1 MKTNRS
7 INSKEYDL
15 LGLKNIP
22 VEKLIELY
30 SKNNNPEI
38 LSIIIEKNRK
48 LACKIANEFKNPSSE
63 DKDILQVAF
72 TGLLVAINRFDSKLN
87 NKFSTFA
94 YYCIKGEIQHYIRD
108 NKLIKI
114 PRWLWKLNSIFNDYV
129 TKFESENHRYPTKEE
144 ISAGMNVSLDSI
156 DEILK
161 AREAAFYNHSLDTN
175 SDSAST
181 NNFNFDKKLIKSRS
195 YRSFDLVMEDKI
207 ILWDAID
214 KLKGSSKKILIL
226 KYVFGFSQEEIGK
239 KMGISQKSVSRKLRD
254 SIKNLKNYFT
264 QAFYIIY

>member
-1 MKTNRS
+1 MKTKQS
-7 INSKEYDL
+7 INLKEYDL
-15 LGLKNIP
+15 LGPKNLP
-22 VEKLIELY
+22 VEELIELY
-30 SKNNNPEI
+30 SKDNNPEI
-38 LSIIIEKNRK
+38 LSIIVEKNRK
-48 LACKIANEFKNPSSE
+48 LVYKIANEFKNPSSE

-72 TGLLVAINRFDSKLN
+72 TGLLVAINRYDPKLN

-114 PRWLWKLNSIFNDYV
+114 PRWLWKLNSLFNDYV

-144 ISAGMNVSLDSI
+144 ISVGMNVSVGSI

-161 AREAAFYNHSLDTN
+161 AREAAFYNHSLDNN
-175 SDSAST
+175 SN
-181 NNFNFDKKLIKSRS
+181 NNFSFDKKLIKSRS

-207 ILWDAID
+207 LLWDAID
-214 KLKGSSKKILIL
+214 KLKGSNKKILIL

-254 SIKNLKNYFT
+254 SLDTLKSYFT
-264 QAFYIIY
+264 

>member
-7 INSKEYDL
+7 INSKDFDL
-15 LGLKNIP
+15 LRLKNIP

-30 SKNNNPEI
+30 NENNSPEM
-38 LSIIIEKNRK
+38 LAIIVEQNRK
-48 LACKIANEFKNPSSE
+48 LACKITNEFKNPASE

-72 TGLLVAINRFDSKLN
+72 TGLLVAINRYDPKLN

-114 PRWLWKLNSIFNDYV
+114 PRWLWKLNSIFNEYV

-144 ISAGMNVSLDSI
+144 ISIGMNISVDSI

-161 AREAAFYNHSLDTN
+161 AREAAFYKYSLDGSNGGLETEN
-175 SDSAST
+175 Y
-181 NNFNFDKKLIKSRS
+181 NLNKKLIKSRT

-207 ILWDAID
+207 LLWDAID

-254 SIKNLKNYFT
+254 SIETLKSYFT
-264 QAFYIIY
+264 

>member
-1 MKTNRS
+1 MS
-7 INSKEYDL
+7 EIQPVSSEDHDL
-15 LGLKNIP
+15 LRIKNTP

-30 SKNNNPEI
+30 NRNNDPEI
-38 LSIIIEKNRK
+38 LTAIVEMNRK
-48 LACKIANEFKNPSSE
+48 LAFKIAGKFKNLSSE
-63 DKDILQVAF
+63 TKDILQVAY
-72 TGLLVAINRFDSKLN
+72 TGLLVAINRFDPKSN

-94 YYCIKGEIQHYIRD
+94 YYCIEGEIQHYIRD

-114 PRWLWKLNSIFNDYV
+114 PRWLWKLNRLFN
-129 TKFESENHRYPTKEE
+129 KFIIRFESENYRYPTRHE
-144 ISAGMNVSLDSI
+144 ISVGMNLSLDSI

-161 AREAAFYNHSLDTN
+161 AREAAFYNYSFDDN
-175 SDSAST
+175 PDNFST
-181 NNFNFDKKLIKSRS
+181 NNVSFDKKLIKTRS
-195 YRSFDLVMEDKI
+195 YKSFDLVMEDKI

-254 SIKNLKNYFT
+254 SIKTLKSYFT
-264 QAFYIIY
+264 QTIYIIF

>member
-1 MKTNRS
+1 MNDIRS
-7 INSKEYDL
+7 IYSEDQDPL
-15 LGLKNIP
+15 RLKNIP

-30 SKNNNPEI
+30 NQKNDPEI
-38 LSIIIEKNRK
+38 LAVIVERNRE
-48 LACKIANEFKNPSSE
+48 LAHKIAGKFKNISSE
-63 DKDILQVAF
+63 TRDILQVAY
-72 TGLLVAINRFDSKLN
+72 TGLLVAINRYDTKSN

-94 YYCIKGEIQHYIRD
+94 YYCIEGEIQHYVRD

-114 PRWLWKLNSIFNDYV
+114 PRWLWKLNRLFNEFIIR
-129 TKFESENHRYPTKEE
+129 FESENFRYPTRQE
-144 ISAGMNVSLDSI
+144 ISVGMNLSIDGI

-161 AREAAFYNHSLDTN
+161 AREAAFYNFSLDDNPDTF
-175 SDSAST
+175 ST
-181 NNFNFDKKLIKSRS
+181 NNISFDKKLIKSRS
-195 YRSFDLVMEDKI
+195 YKSFDLVMEDKI

-264 QAFYIIY
+264 QAIYVIF

>member
-1 MKTNRS
+1 MDNTQ
-7 INSKEYDL
+7 SKYPEDHDL
-15 LGLKNIP
+15 LRLKNIP

-38 LSIIIEKNRK
+38 LSIIVEKNRK
-48 LACKIANEFKNPSSE
+48 LAYKIANEFKNPSSE

-72 TGLLVAINRFDSKLN
+72 TGLLVAINRFDSRLN

-114 PRWLWKLNSIFNDYV
+114 PRWLWKLNSLFNDFV
-129 TKFESENHRYPTKEE
+129 TKFESENSRYPTKEE
-144 ISAGMNVSLDSI
+144 ISVGMNISVESI

-161 AREAAFYNHSLDTN
+161 AREAAFYQYSLDNDSN
-175 SDSAST
+175 SVSNHDIS
-181 NNFNFDKKLIKSRS
+181 FNKKLIKSRT

-207 ILWDAID
+207 LLWDAID
-214 KLKGSSKKILIL
+214 KLKGPSKKILIL
-226 KYVFGFSQEEIGK
+226 KYVFGFSQEEIGE

-254 SIKNLKNYFT
+254 SIETLRGYFN
-264 QAFYIIY
+264 

>member
-1 MKTNRS
+1 MKTSQSN
-7 INSKEYDL
+7 NSKEYDL

-30 SKNNNPEI
+30 SKNNSPEI
-38 LSIIIEKNRK
+38 LSIIVEKNRK
-48 LACKIANEFKNPSSE
+48 FAYKIANEFKNPSSE

-72 TGLLVAINRFDSKLN
+72 TGLLVAINRYDPKLN

-94 YYCIKGEIQHYIRD
+94 YYCIKGEILHYIRD

-114 PRWLWKLNSIFNDYV
+114 PRWLWKLNSIFNEYV

-144 ISAGMNVSLDSI
+144 ISVGMNVSVGSI

-161 AREAAFYNHSLDTN
+161 AREAAFYNHSLDNN
-175 SDSAST
+175 SN
-181 NNFNFDKKLIKSRS
+181 NNFSFDKKLIKSRS

-214 KLKGSSKKILIL
+214 KLKGPSKKILIL

-254 SIKNLKNYFT
+254 SLDTLKSYFT
-264 QAFYIIY
+264 

>member
-1 MKTNRS
+1 MKTLTTS
-7 INSKEYDL
+7 IQSNKKDL
-15 LGLKNIP
+15 LRFKNVP
-22 VEKLIELY
+22 VEEQIELY
-30 SKNNNPEI
+30 SKYNSPELLEVI
-38 LSIIIEKNRK
+38 VEKNRK
-48 LACKIANEFKNPSSE
+48 LVYKIANQFKGPSSE
-63 DKDILQVAF
+63 INDVLQVAY
-72 TGLLVAINRFDSKLN
+72 TGLLVAINRFDVKLN

-114 PRWLWKLNSIFNDYV
+114 PRWLWKLNTIFNDYV

-144 ISAGMNVSLDSI
+144 ISVEMNISVDSI

-161 AREAAFYNHSLDTN
+161 AREAAFYKYSLDDSN
-175 SDSAST
+175 SGT
-181 NNFNFDKKLIKSRS
+181 EINNFNLNKKLIKSRT

-207 ILWDAID
+207 LLWDSID
-214 KLKGSSKKILIL
+214 KLKGSNKKILLL

-254 SIKNLKNYFT
+254 SIETLKGYFT
-264 QAFYIIY
+264 